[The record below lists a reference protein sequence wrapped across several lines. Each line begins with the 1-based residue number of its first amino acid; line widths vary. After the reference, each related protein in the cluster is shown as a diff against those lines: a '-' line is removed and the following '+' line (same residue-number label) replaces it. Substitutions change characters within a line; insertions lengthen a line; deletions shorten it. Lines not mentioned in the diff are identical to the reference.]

1 MDGGGVTVEE
11 DRALLELLEDCS
23 EPAGVTVTEAEAEKA
38 GLHEKQR
45 VECGETWDQA
55 AEVVDQVEAR
65 LMLLHEAEFL
75 TRGRLRDGLKEL
87 LRAARL
93 QEVEVGS
100 PPPPPS
106 PSPHHPTPPPCTLAS
121 IH

>member
-11 DRALLELLEDCS
+11 LDRALLGLLEDCS
-23 EPAGVTVTEAEAEKA
+23 EPAGVTVTEEEKA

-55 AEVVDQVEAR
+55 AEVGDQVEAR

-75 TRGRLRDGLKEL
+75 TRSRLRDGLKEL

-93 QEVEVGS
+93 QEEEVGS
-100 PPPPPS
+100 PPPP